1 MRELQQE
8 TTTDLPLIR
17 ILVWTGIFAA
27 TMAFWAVVG
36 TMLLAWF
43 RIG

>member
-8 TTTDLPLIR
+8 TRDLPLIR

-27 TMAFWAVVG
+27 TTAFWAVIG